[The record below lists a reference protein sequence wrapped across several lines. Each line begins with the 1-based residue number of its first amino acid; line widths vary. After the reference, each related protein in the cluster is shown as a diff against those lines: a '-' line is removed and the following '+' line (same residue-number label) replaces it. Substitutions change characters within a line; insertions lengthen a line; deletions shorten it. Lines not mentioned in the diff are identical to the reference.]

1 LNLLIYVDNWF
12 AGQHR
17 RIAGGKAM
25 ANGFCAMEKSRMA
38 CIKVETKVVML
49 RLPYD
54 VKAWIEK
61 ESARTMASQNSE
73 VIRLIRARMDA
84 EERERVAG

>member
-1 LNLLIYVDNWF
+1 
-12 AGQHR
+12 
-17 RIAGGKAM
+17 
-25 ANGFCAMEKSRMA
+25 MA
-38 CIKVETKVVML
+38 CIKVETNVVML